1 MNRSPVQVSG
11 TSDAGGGLDIE
22 SARLRH
28 DDGPPRS
35 YLRLAQRIAGRQWV
49 GPAALGSLQAEGQKS
64 RNDYSQDVEFEFAFD
79 ADNTAKGN
87 VPRLLLAVGRR
98 PNLDKTS

>member
-1 MNRSPVQVSG
+1 MTELHHGLSATPVMANQAVDTLSRIYNVAEDRGLIPEGSNPCRFTVKNRERKRERFL
-11 TSDAGGGLDIE
+11 TDE
-22 SARLRH
+22 
-28 DDGPPRS
+28 
-35 YLRLAQRIAGRQWV
+35 
-49 GPAALGSLQAEGQKS
+49 
-64 RNDYSQDVEFEFAFD
+64 EFREFAFD